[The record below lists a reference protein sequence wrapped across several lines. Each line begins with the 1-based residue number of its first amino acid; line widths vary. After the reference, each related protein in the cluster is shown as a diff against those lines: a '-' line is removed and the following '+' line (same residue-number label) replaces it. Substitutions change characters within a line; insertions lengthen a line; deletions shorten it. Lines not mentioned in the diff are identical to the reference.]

1 MASAS
6 RRQNRKAKDV
16 LIGVAGPIV
25 ISDFMDYLD
34 RAGVCQ
40 NLPVGLGGTPVNL
53 LSLELLKRGHQL
65 VIFTLDPRVDTEL
78 VLEGK
83 QLKISLGP
91 YRPKRA
97 RDFFR
102 LERDV
107 MEKAIRR
114 ERPTLVHAQWTYEF
128 ALAAIAAEVPHIVTA
143 HDAPF
148 QVLRHNFIPY
158 RIART
163 LMAMKAI
170 KQTEYIAAV
179 APHVAKHLERF
190 FFPRRRVDV
199 IPNGLPN
206 SIFDDRVWSRKPKSG
221 VFTFFTILN
230 GWGGLK
236 NGQIAIQAF
245 AKLGEAYRPARLVM
259 LGAGHDPGGPAELWA
274 CEHGLAEGIEFAGS
288 VAYEILQNR
297 ISKECD
303 ILVHPALEEAHP
315 MAIIEALA
323 KAVPVI
329 GGKSV
334 GGVPWTLD
342 FGEAG
347 MLVDVR
353 SPEQVANAMLKLVQD
368 SELRQRLSEAGHRR
382 ARRHFSIEAV
392 ADAYERKYEEILNER

>member
-1 MASAS
+1 M
-6 RRQNRKAKDV
+6 R
-16 LIGVAGPIV
+16 IGMAGPIV
-25 ISDFMDYLD
+25 VSDFAAYLD
-34 RAGVCQ
+34 RKSDRT

-65 VIFTLDPRVDTEL
+65 VIFTLDPSVDTEL

-83 QLKISLGP
+83 QLKICLGP

-102 LERDV
+102 LEREM

-128 ALAAIAAEVPHIVTA
+128 ALAAIAADIPHIVTA
-143 HDAPF
+143 HDAPI

-163 LMAMKAI
+163 LMAIKAI
-170 KQTEYIAAV
+170 RQADCIAAV
-179 APHVAKHLERF
+179 SPHVAKHLERF
-190 FFPRRRVDV
+190 FFPKRRVDV

-206 SIFDDRVWSRKPKSG
+206 SIFDDWEWSKKPKSG
-221 VFTFFTILN
+221 VITFFTILN

-236 NGQIAIQAF
+236 NGQVAIQAF
-245 AKLGEAYRPARLVM
+245 AKLSETYRPARLVM

-274 CEHGLAEGIEFAGS
+274 RKHGLADGIEFAGS
-288 VAYEILQNR
+288 VAYETLQNR

-329 GGKSV
+329 GGERA

-353 SPEQVANAMLKLVQD
+353 SPEKVANAMLMLVQD
-368 SELRQRLSEAGHRR
+368 SELRKRLSEAGYRK

-392 ADAYERKYEEILNER
+392 ADAYEKKYEEILNER

>member
-1 MASAS
+1 M
-6 RRQNRKAKDV
+6 R
-16 LIGVAGPIV
+16 IGMAGPIV
-25 ISDFMDYLD
+25 VSDFAAYLD
-34 RAGVCQ
+34 RDSDRT

-53 LSLELLKRGHQL
+53 LSLELLKRGHRL
-65 VIFTLDPRVDTEL
+65 VIFTLDPRVDTE
-78 VLEGK
+78 VILEGE
-83 QLKISLGP
+83 QLKICVGP

-102 LERDV
+102 LEREL

-114 ERPTLVHAQWTYEF
+114 EKPTLVHAQWTYEF
-128 ALAAIAAEVPHIVTA
+128 ALAAIAADIPHIVTA
-143 HDAPF
+143 HDAPI

-170 KQTEYIAAV
+170 KQAEHIAAV
-179 APHVAKHLERF
+179 SPHVAKHLQRF
-190 FFPRRRVDV
+190 FFPKQRVDV
-199 IPNGLPN
+199 IPNGLPD
-206 SIFDDRVWSRKPKSG
+206 SIFYNQVWSKKPKSG
-221 VFTFFTILN
+221 VLTFFTILN

-236 NGQIAIQAF
+236 NGQVAIQAF
-245 AKLGEAYRPARLVM
+245 AKLSETYRPARLVM

-274 CEHGLAEGIEFAGS
+274 RKHGLADGIEFAGS
-288 VAYEILQNR
+288 VAYETLQHK

-329 GGKSV
+329 GGKNA

-353 SPEQVANAMLKLVQD
+353 SPGEMANTMLKLVQE
-368 SELRQRLSEAGHRR
+368 SELRKRLSEAGYKR

-392 ADAYERKYEEILNER
+392 ADAYERKYEEILNEG

>member
-1 MASAS
+1 M
-6 RRQNRKAKDV
+6 
-16 LIGVAGPIV
+16 AGPIV
-25 ISDFMDYLD
+25 VSDFSAYLD
-34 RAGVCQ
+34 CAMDRA

-65 VIFTLDPRVDTEL
+65 VIFTLDPSVNTEL

-83 QLKISLGP
+83 QLKICVGP

-102 LERDV
+102 LERAT

-128 ALAAIAAEVPHIVTA
+128 ALAAIAADVPHIVTA

-163 LMAMKAI
+163 LMTMKAI
-170 KQTEYIAAV
+170 RWADRIAAV
-179 APHVAKHLERF
+179 SPHVAKHLERF
-190 FFPRRRVDV
+190 FFPKRRVDV
-199 IPNGLPN
+199 IPNGLPS
-206 SIFDDRVWSRKPKSG
+206 SIFDDHVWSCHRPATLARHS
-221 VFTFFTILN
+221 VRLLN
-230 GWGGLK
+230 GWAGLK
-236 NGQIAIQAF
+236 NGQVAIQAF
-245 AKLGEAYRPARLVM
+245 SKCCKSYQPSRLVM
-259 LGAGHDPGGPAELWA
+259 FGAGHERGGPAESWA
-274 CEHGLAEGIEFAGS
+274 CERGLADGIEFAGS
-288 VAYEILQNR
+288 YEILQNR

-315 MAIIEALA
+315 MGIIEALA
-323 KAVPVI
+323 KGVPAI
-329 GGKSV
+329 GGESA

-342 FGEAG
+342 FGKAG

-353 SPEQVANAMLKLVQD
+353 SPEKVAAVMLALVQD
-368 SELRQRLSEAGHRR
+368 PELRKRLSEAGYRK
-382 ARRHFSIEAV
+382 ARRYFSIAAA